1 MEAKTEAVKKENIK
15 EFENLLKEDF
25 KKRDLKEGNII
36 KAIVSEIGK
45 KHVFVD
51 LKAKSEGIIPI
62 EEFKISKELQNL
74 KIGSKIDVYLERIE
88 TFKGEIIVSR
98 EKARRMSS
106 WKKMEKAFQSQEEV
120 EGLITNKVK
129 GGMVVNIDS
138 CLCFLPGSQ
147 IDTKPLK
154 NIDHLM
160 NVPLKFLCVKLDKAR
175 GNIVVSRRA
184 ILEKNK
190 NEDLKKILSK
200 IKEGDIVEGQVKAIL
215 DWGAFLDLNG
225 ADALLHVTDLS
236 YSRVK
241 KTSDLLSV
249 GQTVKCKII
258 KIDPETK
265 RISCGIKQMH
275 ADPYKD
281 LDKKY
286 KVGKVYKGIVTKCVE
301 YGAFVKLEEG
311 LEGLVH
317 QSELSWT
324 KKNVQT
330 NKILSPSQEIEVKI
344 IELDIEKKRIS
355 LSYKETL
362 ENPWNTFIGKNPVGS
377 VVETKVANITDFA
390 LFVSLANTDLVG
402 MIHYKDISWN
412 ESENN
417 LKNYKRNDILKAKV
431 LEFDK
436 EKEKIRL
443 GIRQLEKDPFD
454 YFLNKNNGDVVTA
467 TVKEV
472 LKNGIK
478 VFLGKEED
486 SLFTI
491 KKSDLAKEKENCRP
505 EIFNKGNKVDC
516 MITLLNKEK
525 RTVLLS
531 IKELE
536 IKNEKI
542 AIKKYGK
549 DGTSSGQMLG
559 DILGKVLGSNKKK
572 KVKKDK
578 EEK

>member
-1 MEAKTEAVKKENIK
+1 M
-15 EFENLLKEDF
+15 
-25 KKRDLKEGNII
+25 
-36 KAIVSEIGK
+36 
-45 KHVFVD
+45 
-51 LKAKSEGIIPI
+51 
-62 EEFKISKELQNL
+62 
-74 KIGSKIDVYLERIE
+74 
-88 TFKGEIIVSR
+88 
-98 EKARRMSS
+98 
-106 WKKMEKAFQSQEEV
+106 
-120 EGLITNKVK
+120 
-129 GGMVVNIDS
+129 
-138 CLCFLPGSQ
+138 
-147 IDTKPLK
+147 
-154 NIDHLM
+154 
-160 NVPLKFLCVKLDKAR
+160 
-175 GNIVVSRRA
+175 
-184 ILEKNK
+184 
-190 NEDLKKILSK
+190 
-200 IKEGDIVEGQVKAIL
+200 
-215 DWGAFLDLNG
+215 
-225 ADALLHVTDLS
+225 
-236 YSRVK
+236 
-241 KTSDLLSV
+241 
-249 GQTVKCKII
+249 
-258 KIDPETK
+258 
-265 RISCGIKQMH
+265 
-275 ADPYKD
+275 
-281 LDKKY
+281 
-286 KVGKVYKGIVTKCVE
+286 
-301 YGAFVKLEEG
+301 
-311 LEGLVH
+311 H

-559 DILGKVLGSNKKK
+559 DILGKVLGTNKKK

>member
-1 MEAKTEAVKKENIK
+1 MEVKTGAIKKESIK
-15 EFENLLKEDF
+15 EFENLLEEDF
-25 KKRDLKEGNII
+25 KKRDLKEGSII
-36 KAIVSEIGK
+36 KATISEIGK

-62 EEFKISKELQNL
+62 EEFKISKELETL

-88 TFKGEIIVSR
+88 TYKGEIIVSR
-98 EKARRMSS
+98 ERARRMGS
-106 WKKMEKAFQSQEEV
+106 WKKMEKAFQNQEEV
-120 EGLITNKVK
+120 EGMITNKVK

-147 IDTKPLK
+147 IDTKPLR
-154 NIDHLM
+154 NFDHLM
-160 NVPLKFLCVKLDKAR
+160 NVPLKFLCVKLDKVR

-184 ILEKNK
+184 ILEKSK

-200 IKEGDIVEGQVKAIL
+200 IKEGDIVEGVVKAIL
-215 DWGAFLDLNG
+215 DWGAFVDLNG
-225 ADALLHVTDLS
+225 ADSLLHVTDMS

-241 KTSDLLSV
+241 KASDLLSV
-249 GQTVKCKII
+249 GQTIKVKII

-275 ADPYKD
+275 TDPYEN

-286 KVGKVYKGIVTKCVE
+286 KINEIYKGIVTKCVE

-317 QSELSWT
+317 QSQISWT
-324 KKNVQT
+324 KTNVQT
-330 NKILSPSQEIEVKI
+330 STVLSPSQEIKVKV
-344 IELDIEKKRIS
+344 IELDPEKKRIS
-355 LSYKETL
+355 LSYKQTL
-362 ENPWNTFIGKNPVGS
+362 ENPWHSLSKKFTTGS
-377 VVETKVANITDFA
+377 IIESKIINITDFG
-390 LFVSLANTDLVG
+390 LFVSLENSELIG
-402 MIHYKDISWN
+402 MIHKNDLSWSQ
-412 ESENN
+412 SEVN
-417 LKNYKRNDILKAKV
+417 LKKFKKNSVIKAKI
-431 LEFDK
+431 LEVDK
-436 EKEKIRL
+436 DKEKIRL

-454 YFLNKNNGDVVTA
+454 YFASKNNGDVVTT

-478 VFLGKEED
+478 VFVGQDEN

-491 KKSDLAKEKENCRP
+491 KKQDLAKEIENCRP
-505 EIFNKGNKVDC
+505 EIFNRGNKVDC
-516 MITLLNKEK
+516 MIVGLDKEK
-525 RTVLLS
+525 RKVSLS

-536 IKNEKI
+536 IQNEKI

-549 DGTSSGQMLG
+549 SGTSSGQVLG
-559 DILGKVLGSNKKK
+559 NILGKVLGSKKKNKKK
-572 KVKKDK
+572 DKK
-578 EEK
+578 